1 MPPEAGLITR
11 HLLDWRSGDP
21 EALNRLTAAIYAELR
36 RLAGAVLNSRS
47 GLDSLQPTEL
57 VHELYLELPGLKQ
70 IDFEGSGHFFNLA
83 ARVMRNIL
91 IDHAR
96 KRMAA
101 RRGGQPI
108 TLRFD
113 SRVTDPAME
122 MDVLL
127 LNEALDRFAEKYPR
141 QAQVVELR
149 FFGGLTAEETVL
161 AVNGSGGTISLR
173 SVERDWN
180 FAKAW
185 LHNAINGR

>member
-1 MPPEAGLITR
+1 MPAEAGLITR

-21 EALNRLTAAIYAELR
+21 EALTRLTSAIYAELR
-36 RLAGAVLNSRS
+36 RLAGAVLSSRT

-57 VHELYLELPGLKQ
+57 VHELYLELPGLKH
-70 IDFEGSGHFFNLA
+70 IDFEGRAHFFNLA

-101 RRGGQPI
+101 RRGGRPV

-127 LNEALDRFAEKYPR
+127 VNEALDRFAEKYPR

-149 FFGGLTAEETVL
+149 FFGGLTTEETAE
-161 AVNGSGGTISLR
+161 AVSAAGGTISPR
-173 SVERDWN
+173 SVERDWT

-185 LHNAINGR
+185 LHHAINGR